1 MQSSSKSNDPWP
13 YSSAS
18 TASDEKREDSGPSL
32 PATLD
37 PSPPVYKSVDFQ
49 AMDQFEHDQ
58 LTRGVVGVESTFD
71 PSYATPYPFSK
82 NLLDQPHSHHQH
94 TSVFSKETFADQ
106 ILQVLP
112 SASTSERP
120 EPPAPKGGYLEP
132 LHHVLLAANADP
144 THSFIHCLDSLR
156 EQGVDCVSKDAKF
169 KIDCCAYH
177 EGAKL
182 TFKVRVY
189 SLPKP
194 KYCME
199 FQRRS
204 GNSMRFSQI
213 YRACLLHLDSR
224 RLLAE
229 EAMSCLPPAPP
240 VPAAAVSFDT
250 AKAADA
256 VDSLRQMASSS
267 YIDVVCEAVRALSEL
282 ASDPSLQP
290 TLLAGGILE
299 VFIEGVRSESED
311 LRRCAVT
318 GCANLADRHAA
329 ACRELVR
336 VGCVRL
342 ILETIKNHGADGQP
356 KDYTPQLVREM
367 ARLLV
372 NVRKELGRDMLAS
385 AQTEALQAHEKMC
398 HSSDAIVRQHA
409 DMLSDILRGPFDT
422 AVH

>member
-1 MQSSSKSNDPWP
+1 MESSSNSNDPWSH
-13 YSSAS
+13 SSTSA
-18 TASDEKREDSGPSL
+18 AGDEKREDSGPSL

-37 PSPPVYKSVDFQ
+37 SSPPPVYKSVDFFS
-49 AMDQFEHDQ
+49 MTQ
-58 LTRGVVGVESTFD
+58 LEPESFTRGVIGTGFD
-71 PSYATPYPFSK
+71 LSQAPPYPFSK
-82 NLLDQPHSHHQH
+82 NLLDQPHHHQH
-94 TSVFSKETFADQ
+94 QHDGFSKELFVTPM
-106 ILQVLP
+106 LEVLP
-112 SASTSERP
+112 SAASSDRP
-120 EPPAPKGGYLEP
+120 DPPAPKGGYLEP
-132 LHHVLLAANADP
+132 LHHVLCSEGADP
-144 THSFIHCLDSLR
+144 THLLLNCLDCLR
-156 EQGVDCVSKDAKF
+156 AQGVDCVAKDAKF
-169 KIDCCAYH
+169 KIDCSAYY
-177 EGAKL
+177 EGSKL

-194 KYCME
+194 KYCLE

-213 YRACLLHLDSR
+213 YRASLLHLDSR

-229 EAMSCLPPAPP
+229 EAISCLPPSAP
-240 VPAAAVSFDT
+240 VPVAAPSFDT

-267 YIDVVCEAVRALSEL
+267 YIDVGFEAVRALSEL

-299 VFIEGVRSESED
+299 VFIQGVRSESED

-318 GCANLADRHAA
+318 GCANLADRHAP

-336 VGCVRL
+336 GGCVRL

-372 NVRKELGRDMLAS
+372 NVRKELGRDMIVS
-385 AQTEALQAHEKMC
+385 AQSEAVQAHEKMC

-422 AVH
+422 PVH